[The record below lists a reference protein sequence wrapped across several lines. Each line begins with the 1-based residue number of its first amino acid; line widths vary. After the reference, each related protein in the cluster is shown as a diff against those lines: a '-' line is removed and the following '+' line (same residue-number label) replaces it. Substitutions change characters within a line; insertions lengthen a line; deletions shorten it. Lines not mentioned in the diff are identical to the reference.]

1 MLTAYNQAMI
11 PFRNTS
17 LDVRHSMDEVV
28 FFLLNLLGG
37 NFPGIN
43 SGRPYGALPKL
54 DLVCLVLDLLLQE
67 SLSEGRDLRC

>member
-28 FFLLNLLGG
+28 FFLLSLLDG
-37 NFPGIN
+37 NFLSVN
-43 SGRPYGALPKL
+43 SGRLYKALPKL
-54 DLVCLVLDLLLQE
+54 DLVCLVLNLLFQE
-67 SLSEGRDLRC
+67 SLSEGQDL